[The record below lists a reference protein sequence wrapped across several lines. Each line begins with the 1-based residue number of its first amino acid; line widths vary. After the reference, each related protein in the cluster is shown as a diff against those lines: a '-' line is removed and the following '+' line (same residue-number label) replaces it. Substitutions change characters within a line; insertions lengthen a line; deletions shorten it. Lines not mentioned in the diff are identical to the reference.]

1 MKRVRVPRTKAGLVT
16 GVTLLAGLGLGVTT
30 APVQAAEPR
39 AYSCP
44 SGDICFYSGDD
55 GTGDRC
61 NWDGNDNDWRNGA
74 IRCSW
79 SADKNV
85 RSVFN
90 NGTSGM
96 AVVYYSGANYE
107 TRKGCTTKGKKGN
120 LAGTYKLRSHKWV
133 SSC

>member
-1 MKRVRVPRTKAGLVT
+1 MKRVRALRTKAGLVT
-16 GVTLLAGLGLGVTT
+16 GVTLLAGLSLGVTS
-30 APVQAAEPR
+30 APAQAQVR
-39 AYSCP
+39 TYSCP

-74 IRCSW
+74 TKCSW

-85 RSVFN
+85 RSVYN

-96 AVVYYSGANYE
+96 AVVYYGGANYE

>member
-1 MKRVRVPRTKAGLVT
+1 MKRVRALRTKAGLVT
-16 GVTLLAGLGLGVTT
+16 GVTLFAGLSLGVTS
-30 APVQAAEPR
+30 APAQAQAR

-61 NWDGNDNDWRNGA
+61 NWDANDADWRNGTT
-74 IRCSW
+74 RCSW

-85 RSVFN
+85 RSVYN

>member
-1 MKRVRVPRTKAGLVT
+1 MKRVRALRTKASLFAGAT
-16 GVTLLAGLGLGVTT
+16 IFAGLGLGVAA
-30 APVQAAEPR
+30 APAQAAAA

-44 SGDICFYSGDD
+44 SGSICFYTGDD

-61 NWDGNDNDWRNGA
+61 TWDGFDPDWRNGA
-74 IRCSW
+74 VRCSW

-90 NGTSGM
+90 NGTSGKS
-96 AVVYYSGANYE
+96 VVYYSGANYE
-107 TRKGCTTKGKKGN
+107 TRKGCTRMGQKGN
-120 LAGTYKLRSHKWV
+120 LAGTYKLRSHEWV